1 MTTLISTIANLEA
14 KQDNGTITMTEEA
27 ILCKLIEM
35 VENLI
40 NK

>member
-1 MTTLISTIANLEA
+1 MKTLINTIANLEA

-27 ILCKLIEM
+27 ILGKLIEIA
-35 VENLI
+35 ENLI